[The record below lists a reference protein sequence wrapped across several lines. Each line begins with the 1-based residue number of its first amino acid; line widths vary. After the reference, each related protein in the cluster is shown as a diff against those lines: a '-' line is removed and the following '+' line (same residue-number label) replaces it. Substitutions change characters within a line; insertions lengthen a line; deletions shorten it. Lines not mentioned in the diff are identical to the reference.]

1 MILWTIQREAWY
13 TELLQKGIIYGTRK
27 HIRQDGEYGL
37 FGYHWLMEKMKER
50 IGPPPSPACY
60 PVWAWYQHM
69 DSKRRK
75 PDLRRAGFLPRGA
88 KGIRVEIN
96 KDDKDVLLSDFILWH
111 FPFSYRS
118 FIGQNEE
125 ESMAFEKM
133 LEDRGLDTKRLEK
146 LPKDIQDV
154 IIKSWDKTLDMDFSD
169 PYHTCPKESKSIQAT
184 FWTLSVDEIVR
195 VDKFISR

>member
-1 MILWTIQREAWY
+1 MILWTIQSEAWY
-13 TELLQKGIIYGTRK
+13 AELLQKGIIHGTRK
-27 HIRQDGEYGL
+27 HAMRDGKFSL
-37 FGYHWLMEKMKER
+37 FAYHWLMDKMEES
-50 IGPPPSPACY
+50 IGRRPFRACY

-75 PDLRRAGFLPRGA
+75 PDLRRAGFLTRGT
-88 KGIRVEIN
+88 KGVRVEIN

-111 FPFSYRS
+111 FPFSYRR
-118 FIGQNEE
+118 FIGQNEG

-133 LEDRGLDTKRLEK
+133 LEDNGLDTKKLEE
-146 LPKDIQDV
+146 LPKDIQNV
-154 IIKSWDKTLDMDFSD
+154 IIKSWDRTLDMDFSD
-169 PYHTCPKESKSIQAT
+169 PYHTSPKASKSIQAT